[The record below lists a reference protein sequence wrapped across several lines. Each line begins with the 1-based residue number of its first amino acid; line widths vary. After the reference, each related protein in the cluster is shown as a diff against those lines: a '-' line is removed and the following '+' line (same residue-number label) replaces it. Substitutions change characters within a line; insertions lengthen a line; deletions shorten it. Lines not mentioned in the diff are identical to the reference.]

1 MLYFSLKKRKEYGIC
16 FSINKEQ
23 LKYIY
28 TEAEERSLPR
38 MIPRDLQVPLGSGKV
53 VVLTGIRRSGK
64 TSLLF
69 DAISRLLAAGVNR
82 ERIVY
87 LNLEDDRIFPTLASE
102 LDSILQAHAELHPEL
117 AREKRY
123 LFLDEVQA
131 VEGWERF
138 IRRVYDGGDWEIYLT
153 GSSSRLL
160 RKDVASPMRGRSLH
174 LEVYPLNFREFLR
187 FRGIEV
193 KAKSRASE
201 ARIIQCLEEYL
212 EIGGFPEV
220 VLAEAEWRE
229 AILQEYA
236 DLILY
241 KDLIEGFGIGNT
253 HVLKLLLKQCMGHPA
268 GFFSSNKF
276 YSTLRSMGVRVGKDT
291 LYAYLDHLEEAFVVF
306 PVEKWDRSPRV
317 RSMNPSKIYVIDTGL
332 AGRFSVTPDRGKRL
346 ENVVFHQLYRG
357 QRELYYLAD
366 AHKVD
371 LVRGDDFPKAAWN
384 VTWSI
389 HDPETRERETRS
401 LDWVR
406 NRFPGIDTALV
417 CHETPDTWNHDSKL
431 IPAWQFLYGTTD
443 RA

>member
-1 MLYFSLKKRKEYGIC
+1 MATPFLV
-16 FSINKEQ
+16 NKEQ

-28 TEAEERSLPR
+28 TEAEERSVPR
-38 MIPRDLQVPLGSGKV
+38 VISRDLQVPLGSGKV

-69 DAISRLLAAGVNR
+69 EAINRLLATGVSR

-87 LNLEDDRIFPTLASE
+87 LNLEDDRIFPVIASE

-117 AREKRY
+117 AGENKY

-131 VEGWERF
+131 VVGWERF
-138 IRRVYDGGDWEIYLT
+138 VRRVYDGGDWEVYVT

-174 LEVYPLNFREFLR
+174 LEVYPLNFPEFLR
-187 FRGIEV
+187 FREVEV
-193 KAKSRASE
+193 KTKSRASE
-201 ARIIQCLEEYL
+201 AKVIQCLEEYL
-212 EIGGFPEV
+212 EVGGFPEV
-220 VLAEAEWRE
+220 VLAKAEWRG

-268 GFFSSNKF
+268 SYFSPNKF
-276 YSTLRSMGVRVGKDT
+276 YSTLRSMGVKVGKDT
-291 LYAYLDHLEEAFVVF
+291 LYTYLDHLEEAFVVF
-306 PVEKWDRSPRV
+306 PVQKWDRSLRV

-346 ENVVFHQLYRG
+346 ENAVFHHLHRQ
-357 QRELYYLAD
+357 QRELYYLANG
-366 AHKVD
+366 HEVD
-371 LVRGDDFPKAAWN
+371 LARADDCPKAAWN
-384 VTWSI
+384 VTWSA

-401 LDWVR
+401 LEWAR
-406 NRFPGIDTALV
+406 NRYPEIETALV
-417 CHETPDTWNHDSKL
+417 CHETPDIWNHESKL
-431 IPAWQFLYGTTD
+431 IQAWQLLSE
-443 RA
+443 

>member
-1 MLYFSLKKRKEYGIC
+1 MATPFLV
-16 FSINKEQ
+16 NKEQ

-28 TEAEERSLPR
+28 TEAEERSVPR
-38 MIPRDLQVPLGSGKV
+38 VISRDLQVPLGSGKV

-69 DAISRLLAAGVNR
+69 EAINRLLATGVSR

-87 LNLEDDRIFPTLASE
+87 LNLEDDRIFPVIASE

-117 AREKRY
+117 AGENKY

-131 VEGWERF
+131 VVGWERF
-138 IRRVYDGGDWEIYLT
+138 VRRVYDGGDWEVYVT

-174 LEVYPLNFREFLR
+174 LEVYPLNFPEFLR
-187 FRGIEV
+187 FREVEV
-193 KAKSRASE
+193 KTKSRASE
-201 ARIIQCLEEYL
+201 AKVIQCLEEYL
-212 EIGGFPEV
+212 EVGGFPEV
-220 VLAEAEWRE
+220 VLAKAEWRG

-268 GFFSSNKF
+268 SYFSPNKF
-276 YSTLRSMGVRVGKDT
+276 YSTLRSMGVKVGKDT
-291 LYAYLDHLEEAFVVF
+291 LYTYLDHLEEAFVVF
-306 PVEKWDRSPRV
+306 PVQKWDRSLRV

-346 ENVVFHQLYRG
+346 ENAVFHHLHRQQG
-357 QRELYYLAD
+357 ELYYLANG
-366 AHKVD
+366 HEVD
-371 LVRGDDFPKAAWN
+371 LARADDCPKAAWN
-384 VTWSI
+384 VTWSA

-401 LDWVR
+401 LEWAR
-406 NRFPGIDTALV
+406 NRYPEIETALV
-417 CHETPDTWNHDSKL
+417 CHETPDIWNHESKL
-431 IPAWQFLYGTTD
+431 IQAWQLLSE
-443 RA
+443 

>member
-1 MLYFSLKKRKEYGIC
+1 MRNLSFSTRKEQTTP
-16 FSINKEQ
+16 FPVNKEQ

-28 TEAEERSLPR
+28 TEAEERPIPQV
-38 MIPRDLQVPLGSGKV
+38 IPRDLRVPLGSGKV

-69 DAISRLLAAGVNR
+69 EAISRLLASGVSR

-87 LNLEDDRIFPTLASE
+87 LNLEDDRIFPVIASE
-102 LDSILQAHAELHPEL
+102 LNSILLAHAELHPEL
-117 AREKRY
+117 TREKKY

-138 IRRVYDGGDWEIYLT
+138 VRRVYDGGDWEVYLT

-160 RKDVASPMRGRSLH
+160 RKDIASPMRGRSLH
-174 LEVYPLNFREFLR
+174 LEVYPLNFSEFLR
-187 FRGIEV
+187 FREVEV
-193 KAKSRASE
+193 KPKSRASE
-201 ARIIQCLEEYL
+201 AKVIQCMEEYF

-268 GFFSSNKF
+268 SFFSPNKF
-276 YSTLRSMGVRVGKDT
+276 YSTLRSMGVKVGKDT
-291 LYAYLDHLEEAFVVF
+291 IYTYLDHLEEAFVVF
-306 PVEKWDRSPRV
+306 PVQKWDRSLRV

-346 ENVVFHQLYRG
+346 ENAVFHYLRR
-357 QRELYYLAD
+357 QRRDLYYLANG
-366 AHKVD
+366 HEVD
-371 LVRGDDFPKAAWN
+371 LASVEECPKSAWN
-384 VTWSI
+384 VTWTV
-389 HDPETRERETRS
+389 HDPGTQQRETRS
-401 LDWVR
+401 LDWAR
-406 NRFPGIDTALV
+406 SRFPGIETALV
-417 CHETPDTWNHDSKL
+417 CHESPDDWNHASRL
-431 IPAWQFLYGTTD
+431 IPAWQLLSGMLD
-443 RA
+443 Q

>member
-1 MLYFSLKKRKEYGIC
+1 M
-16 FSINKEQ
+16 NKEQ

-28 TEAEERSLPR
+28 TEAEERSVPR
-38 MIPRDLQVPLGSGKV
+38 VISRNLQVPLGSGKV

-69 DAISRLLAAGVNR
+69 EAIHRLLAAGVSR

-87 LNLEDDRIFPTLASE
+87 LNLEDDRIFPVIASE

-117 AREKRY
+117 AGENKY

-138 IRRVYDGGDWEIYLT
+138 VRRVYDGGDWEVYVT

-174 LEVYPLNFREFLR
+174 LEVYPLNFPEFLR
-187 FRGIEV
+187 FREVEV
-193 KAKSRASE
+193 KTKSRASE
-201 ARIIQCLEEYL
+201 AKVIQCLEEYL
-212 EIGGFPEV
+212 EVGGFPEV
-220 VLAEAEWRE
+220 VLAKAEWRG

-268 GFFSSNKF
+268 SYFSPNKF
-276 YSTLRSMGVRVGKDT
+276 YSTLRSMGVKVGKDT
-291 LYAYLDHLEEAFVVF
+291 LYTYLDHLEEAFVVF
-306 PVEKWDRSPRV
+306 PVQKWDRSLRV

-346 ENVVFHQLYRG
+346 ENAVFHHLHRQ
-357 QRELYYLAD
+357 QRELYYLANG
-366 AHKVD
+366 HEVD
-371 LVRGDDFPKAAWN
+371 LASADDCPKAAWN
-384 VTWSI
+384 VTWSA

-401 LDWVR
+401 LEWAR
-406 NRFPGIDTALV
+406 NRYPEIETALV
-417 CHETPDTWNHDSKL
+417 CHETPDIWNHESKL
-431 IPAWQFLYGTTD
+431 IQAWQLLSE
-443 RA
+443 

>member
-1 MLYFSLKKRKEYGIC
+1 M
-16 FSINKEQ
+16 NKEQ

-38 MIPRDLQVPLGSGKV
+38 TIPRDVQVPLGSGKV

-69 DAISRLLAAGVNR
+69 EAINRLLAEGVGR

-87 LNLEDDRIFPTLASE
+87 LNLEDDRIYPAVASE
-102 LDSILQAHAELHPEL
+102 LDAILQAHAELHPEL
-117 AREKRY
+117 AGEKRY

-138 IRRVYDGGDWEIYLT
+138 VRRVYDGGDWEIYLT

-160 RKDVASPMRGRSLH
+160 RKDIASPMRGRSLH
-174 LEVYPLNFREFLR
+174 LEVFPLNFREFLR
-187 FRGIEV
+187 FREVEV

-201 ARIIQCLEEYL
+201 AKVVQCLEEYL
-212 EIGGFPEV
+212 EVGGFPEV
-220 VLAEAEWRE
+220 VLAKGEWRE

-268 GFFSSNKF
+268 GFFSPNKF

-291 LYAYLDHLEEAFVVF
+291 LYTYLAHLEEAFVVF
-306 PVEKWDRSPRV
+306 PVEKWDRSQRV
-317 RSMNPSKIYVIDTGL
+317 RSMNPTKIYVIDTGL

-346 ENVVFHQLYRG
+346 ENVVFHHLHRQK
-357 QRELYYLAD
+357 RELYYLANG
-366 AHKVD
+366 HEVD
-371 LVRGDDFPKAAWN
+371 LASADDSPKTAWN
-384 VTWSI
+384 VTWSV
-389 HDPETRERETRS
+389 HDPETRERETQS
-401 LDWVR
+401 LDWAR
-406 NRFPGIDTALV
+406 TRYPGIHTAIV
-417 CHETPDTWNHDSKL
+417 CHETPDAWSHASKL
-431 IPAWQFLYGTTD
+431 IPAWRLLYETPVAT
-443 RA
+443 A